1 MNALFTGVVRGRGER
16 VAASRDVPSPAKTR
30 ALCRGRSNR
39 PEERA

>member
-1 MNALFTGVVRGRGER
+1 MNALFIGVGRRRWER

>member
-1 MNALFTGVVRGRGER
+1 MNALFIRVGRGRGER

-30 ALCRGRSNR
+30 VLCRGRSNR

>member
-1 MNALFTGVVRGRGER
+1 MNALFISVGRGRWGR

-39 PEERA
+39 PEGRA